1 MVAVRLSDGEG
12 CRASCGRVSHTMKRI
27 RVRSAG
33 GDYSILVQRG
43 LIVAGEIRTYWKP
56 PGVVFVATSPGV
68 WRFWAAAIEQAFA
81 PVGGVLLMDDRE
93 SAKRLRTVERLCREL
108 VRRGADRTSTLV
120 AVGGGVVGDVAGLAA
135 AVYMRGIALVQ
146 VPTTLLAQVDSS
158 IGGKTGVNLPE
169 GKNLIGAFWPPRL
182 VVTDPELLRSLP
194 RRQLRAGLY
203 EVIKSA
209 VIADAGLFELL
220 ERHLR
225 LPLEPAVLEQVVAR
239 TAAVKA
245 SVVSRDEREQ
255 RLRQILNFGHTVG
268 HALEAATHYR
278 GLLHGEAVGWGM
290 VAATE
295 IARRTGRLKATDAER
310 IRRVIE
316 ALGPLPRL
324 PVSAERV
331 LTFLHADKK
340 ARQGRLH
347 WILPRR
353 IGAAEIAADVPE
365 TLVRE
370 VVEQLPVLV
379 RS

>member
-1 MVAVRLSDGEG
+1 
-12 CRASCGRVSHTMKRI
+12 MKRI
-27 RVRSAG
+27 RVRSAV
-33 GDYSILVQRG
+33 GDYSILVHRG
-43 LIVAGEIRTYWKP
+43 LIVAGEIRRYWKP
-56 PGVVFVATSPGV
+56 AGAVFVATSPGV
-68 WRFWAAAIEQAFA
+68 WRYWAAAIEQAFA
-81 PVGGVLLMDDRE
+81 RVAGVLLMDDRE
-93 SAKRLRTVERLCREL
+93 SAKRLRAVERLCREL

-120 AVGGGVVGDVAGLAA
+120 AVGGGVVGDVAGFAA
-135 AVYMRGIALVQ
+135 AVYMRGIALVH

-169 GKNLIGAFWPPRL
+169 GKNLVGAFWPPRL
-182 VVTDPELLRSLP
+182 VATDPELLRSLP

-220 ERHLR
+220 ERR
-225 LPLEPAVLEQVVAR
+225 LQFPLDPAVLEQLVAR
-239 TAAVKA
+239 TAAIKA

-290 VAATE
+290 IAATE
-295 IARRTGRLKATDAER
+295 IARRTGRLKATEAER
-310 IRRVIE
+310 IRRVIG

-324 PVSAERV
+324 PVSTERV
-331 LTFLHADKK
+331 LTFLQADKK

-347 WILPRR
+347 WILPLR
-353 IGAAEIAADVPE
+353 IGAVEIASDVPE

-370 VVEQLPVLV
+370 VIEQLPVLV